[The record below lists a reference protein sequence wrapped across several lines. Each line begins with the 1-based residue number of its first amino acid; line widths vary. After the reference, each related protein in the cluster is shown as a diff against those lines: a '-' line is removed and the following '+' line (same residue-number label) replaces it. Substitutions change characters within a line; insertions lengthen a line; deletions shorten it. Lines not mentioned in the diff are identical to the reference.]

1 MRDPHFT
8 TLLERAI
15 REGLDGAALVARNGS
30 VVGLAGSIDEDEAMP
45 LAALVMHRL
54 EAPDLAA
61 RLFAGEILTLALDER
76 DVAVGVAK
84 RQLFVVA
91 VVAASTPDT
100 LRCVRALQASVERM
114 LADAMVAPLP
124 GGSSSNSGSGP
135 AELPVG
141 ITIGRPRG
149 KA

>member
-15 REGLDGAALVARNGS
+15 RDGLGGVALVARNGN
-30 VVGLAGSIDEDEAMP
+30 VVALAGSIDEDEAMP

-61 RLFAGEILTLALDER
+61 RLFAGELLTLALDER
-76 DVAVGVAK
+76 DVAVAVAK

-91 VVAASTPDT
+91 VVASSTPDT
-100 LRCVRALQASVERM
+100 LRCVRELHASVERM

-124 GGSSSNSGSGP
+124 GGGSGSSGSGP
-135 AELPVG
+135 AELPLSV
-141 ITIGRPRG
+141 GRPRG